1 MHTDIVP
8 LSVVS
13 PPFSG
18 GVSKVTQSNTTRWC
32 AVHTHTRTEDVA
44 AFHLKAQGFRV
55 FLPRRRRIIRHARR
69 THERKEAFFPRY
81 LFVTLDLERTQWR
94 CINATRGVSHL
105 LCVKDRPLALPRGL
119 VEALLEATDPDGIL
133 RPRETLEAGQTV
145 RILSGYLADRIGR
158 LEDGTRADALRILV
172 NMMAREVPVY
182 IHKDFV
188 ISIS

>member
-13 PPFSG
+13 PSLNR
-18 GVSKVTQSNTTRWC
+18 GVSKVAQSNTTRWF
-32 AVHTHTRTEDVA
+32 AVYTHARTEEVA

-55 FLPRRRRIIRHARR
+55 FLPWRRRIIRHARR
-69 THERKEAFFPRY
+69 TCERKEAFFPRY
-81 LFVTLDLERTQWR
+81 LFVTLDLEHTQWR

-105 LCVKDRPLALPRGL
+105 LCAQDRPLALPRGL
-119 VEALLEATDPDGIL
+119 VEALLEATDPAGIL
-133 RPRETLEAGQTV
+133 RPRGTLEAGQTV
-145 RILSGYLADRIGR
+145 RILSGYLADWTGR
-158 LEDGTRADALRILV
+158 LEDGTRADAVRILV
-172 NMMAREVPVY
+172 EMMAREVPVY